1 MKVMVTGGTG
11 FIGSFT
17 AAALIEAG
25 HEVRLLVRS
34 QEKMVRVFENHE
46 LEIEDFVIG
55 DVTDP
60 NSVAEALEGCDA
72 VVHSAALVAT
82 ADKYADEVWQT
93 NVEGTIN
100 VIDQALALGI
110 ERIIHVSSIT
120 ALFDPK
126 ARVVSET
133 SPPGQARNAYG
144 RSKVAC
150 EEYIRGLQE
159 GGAPVK
165 ITYPTGTI
173 GPCDP
178 GLTEP
183 IRGLKLFLTTC
194 AVVTTTGIQ
203 YVDVRDVADAHVML
217 LEADPKPDRFM
228 LGGTYHRWY
237 ELVDLLEEITGRKL
251 IRLHMIPPVLTWL
264 GKTMDMV
271 THFTGFEGPFTEE
284 AVEYATHWSIASNRK
299 IEDELGFEFRD
310 PKDSLIDT
318 IIWLYE
324 AGHLEDDQIGDLL
337 EE

>member
-1 MKVMVTGGTG
+1 MRVMVTGGTG

-34 QEKMVRVFENHE
+34 QEKMETVFAIH
-46 LEIEDFVIG
+46 EIEIDDFVLG

-60 NSVAEALEGCDA
+60 ESVAEALEGCDA
-72 VVHSAALVAT
+72 VVHAAALVAT
-82 ADKYADEVWQT
+82 AEKYADQVWQT

-100 VIDQALALGI
+100 VIDQALAMGI
-110 ERIIHVSSIT
+110 ERIVHVSSIT

-126 ARVVSET
+126 VREVNEY

-150 EEYIRGLQE
+150 EEYVRGLQD

-173 GPCDP
+173 GPFDP
-178 GLTEP
+178 GFTEP
-183 IRGLKLFLTTC
+183 IRGLKLFLTSF

-203 YVDVRDVADAHVML
+203 YVDVRDVADAHVLL
-217 LEADPKPDRFM
+217 LESEPKPDRYM
-228 LGGTYHRWY
+228 LGGVYHRWY
-237 ELVDLLEEITGRKL
+237 ELVEILEEITGRTL
-251 IRLHMIPPVLTWL
+251 LRLHMIPPMLTWL
-264 GKTMDMV
+264 GKAMDTV
-271 THFTGFEGPFTEE
+271 THYTGFEGPFTEE
-284 AVEYATHWSIASNRK
+284 AVEYATHWSIADSRK

-310 PKDSLIDT
+310 PKETLVDA

-324 AGHLEDDQIGDLL
+324 AGHLTDEQMGSLL
-337 EE
+337 ED

>member
-17 AAALIEAG
+17 VAALVEAG

-34 QEKMVRVFENHE
+34 QEKVEKVFSNHD
-46 LEIEDFVIG
+46 LDIKDFVLG

-60 NSVAEALEGCDA
+60 QSVAEALEGCDA
-72 VVHSAALVAT
+72 VVHAAALVAT
-82 ADKYADEVWQT
+82 AEKYADEVWQT
-93 NVEGTIN
+93 NVEGTTN
-100 VIDQALALGI
+100 VIDQALAMGI
-110 ERIIHVSSIT
+110 KRIVHVSSIT

-126 ARVVSET
+126 AREVNEN
-133 SPPGQARNAYG
+133 SPPGMARNAYG

-150 EEYIRGLQE
+150 EKYVRGLQE

-165 ITYPTGTI
+165 VTYPTGTI
-173 GPCDP
+173 GPYDP

-183 IRGLKLFLTTC
+183 MRGLRLFLTSF

-203 YVDVRDVADAHVML
+203 YVDVRDVADAHVLL
-217 LEADPKPDRFM
+217 LEGEPKPDRYM
-228 LGGTYHRWY
+228 LGGVYHRWY
-237 ELVDLLEEITGRKL
+237 ELVDILEGITGRNL
-251 IRLHMIPPVLTWL
+251 LRLHMIPPVLTWL

-271 THFTGFEGPFTEE
+271 THLTGVEGPFTEE
-284 AVEYATHWSIASNRK
+284 AVSYATHWSIGVNRK

-310 PKDSLIDT
+310 PKET
-318 IIWLYE
+318 IEDAMIWMYE
-324 AGHLEDDQIGDLL
+324 VGHLDDEQMGDLL